1 MQIKFQNDNDCSSH
15 ENKSHSQEIWQNFSN
30 RLDETI
36 KKIVATSSFSVPY
49 LAMET
54 RRLILRRVALKKK
67 KSRRCVIASFFSKYY
82 FIFASPTTV
91 SAKNVYRNGYTV
103 TMTAKKTHM
112 VNYLL
117 TFNHRLYVGAL

>member
-67 KSRRCVIASFFSKYY
+67 RVDAVSLRHFFQNTISFLPPLQPYQRKMSTETVIRS
-82 FIFASPTTV
+82 
-91 SAKNVYRNGYTV
+91 
-103 TMTAKKTHM
+103 
-112 VNYLL
+112 L
-117 TFNHRLYVGAL
+117 